1 MKRQSFPSQSGF
13 TLFELMI
20 VITVFS
26 IFVMI
31 TSSFDW
37 RPQTDIEK
45 ADRMMIVVSSTL
57 RTEMQNISIGKMP
70 RRDGKTATNTTINIS
85 SGGLLTTYTSSVSG
99 VIWSGA
105 FSIPFFDGDPKYLI
119 RSVTW
124 TGSTTNTG
132 TTGTGDLIITP
143 QGVSFSG
150 AGIWW
155 TPPWYTM
162 LEIVVG
168 YNNASRKVTL
178 DRRTGRII
186 ESKQ

>member
-70 RRDGKTATNTTINIS
+70 RRDGKTATTTTITVWT
-85 SGGLLTTYTSSVSG
+85 GGMVTTYTSSVHG

-105 FSIPFFDGDPKYLI
+105 FISPFFDGDVKYTI
-119 RSVTW
+119 NSVTW
-124 TGSTTNTG
+124 TGSTTNSG

-143 QGVSFSG
+143 QWVSFSG
-150 AGIWW
+150 AGIGW
-155 TPPWYTM
+155 TPPWYTI
-162 LEIVVG
+162 LEVVVG
-168 YNNASRKVTL
+168 YNRASRKVTL

>member
-70 RRDGKTATNTTINIS
+70 KRDGQTAVMTKITVS
-85 SGGLLTTYTSSVSG
+85 SG
-99 VIWSGA
+99 
-105 FSIPFFDGDPKYLI
+105 
-119 RSVTW
+119 
-124 TGSTTNTG
+124 
-132 TTGTGDLIITP
+132 
-143 QGVSFSG
+143 
-150 AGIWW
+150 
-155 TPPWYTM
+155 
-162 LEIVVG
+162 
-168 YNNASRKVTL
+168 
-178 DRRTGRII
+178 
-186 ESKQ
+186 

>member
-70 RRDGKTATNTTINIS
+70 RRDGKTATTTTITVWT
-85 SGGLLTTYTSSVSG
+85 GGMVTTYTSSVHG

-105 FSIPFFDGDPKYLI
+105 FISPFFDGDVKYTI
-119 RSVTW
+119 NSVTW
-124 TGSTTNTG
+124 TGSTTNSG

-143 QGVSFSG
+143 QGISFSG
-150 AGIWW
+150 AGIYGSG
-155 TPPWYTM
+155 YT
-162 LEIVVG
+162 LLDIRVG
-168 YNNASRKVTL
+168 YNNASRRVIL
-178 DRRTGRII
+178 DRRTGKIT

>member
-70 RRDGKTATNTTINIS
+70 KRDGQTAVMTKITVS
-85 SGGLLTTYTSSVSG
+85 SGWLLTSYSG
-99 VIWSGA
+99 TTTEIGSGR
-105 FSIPFFDGDPKYLI
+105 FMKPFFDADTKYLI
-119 RSVTW
+119 RTVTW
-124 TGSTTNTG
+124 TWSTTNTG
-132 TTGTGDLIITP
+132 TTGTGEVIIDTSW
-143 QGVSFSG
+143 VTFSG
-150 AGIWW
+150 AGIYGSG
-155 TPPWYTM
+155 YTL
-162 LEIVVG
+162 LEVRVG
-168 YNNASRKVTL
+168 YNNATRKVTL
-178 DRRTGRII
+178 DRRTGKIT